1 MIVTDTVGLR
11 CVLGEHGGYKSKS
24 SQNTTKQS
32 EVYVDSWT
40 PYQTL
45 SEIDRDPTL
54 YSEAADLLTAGRE
67 LPGLSR
73 ERKLLRYLW
82 FMTNV
87 F

>member
-1 MIVTDTVGLR
+1 MIVTDIVGLR

-45 SEIDRDPTL
+45 SEIDRNRTGVFRGRFIDCWSRTAR
-54 YSEAADLLTAGRE
+54 SEPGTKITPLL
-67 LPGLSR
+67 
-73 ERKLLRYLW
+73 
-82 FMTNV
+82 V
-87 F
+87 VHD

>member
-1 MIVTDTVGLR
+1 MAVINQNQARTQQNSQRYTWTVGHPTKHCLR
-11 CVLGEHGGYKSKS
+11 YIE
-24 SQNTTKQS
+24 
-32 EVYVDSWT
+32 
-40 PYQTL
+40 TL
-45 SEIDRDPTL
+45 PV
-54 YSEAADLLTAGRE
+54 YSEADLLTAGRE